1 MTRPRSFLLSVAALA
16 LTLPAAASGSVA
28 TSYRYAYSTFREDAG
43 RVSVFV
49 DGYPA
54 SQRAK
59 DAYVPIPFVVAS
71 LKGGKAIQLS
81 PESFTLLDAR
91 GNAVPAAGYA
101 ELLDHYGKMSFDR
114 TLIRQRPL
122 VLGTYYGALLRI
134 DGAFFPAPGART
146 RIERIEVPA
155 YGYFEDVLYFPMP
168 PAGLDGVLTL
178 RVELPGSEPVEVR
191 FAASKAGFERL

>member
-1 MTRPRSFLLSVAALA
+1 MTRRRSVLLSAAALA
-16 LTLPAAASGSVA
+16 LALPATASGSAA
-28 TSYRYAYSTFREDAG
+28 TSYRYAYSTFREEAG

-49 DGYPA
+49 DGFPA
-54 SQRAK
+54 SQRVA
-59 DAYVPIPFVVAS
+59 DGYVPIPFVVAS
-71 LKGGKAIQLS
+71 VKGGKAIPLS

-91 GNAVPAAGYA
+91 GNAVSAAGYG

-122 VLGTYYGALLRI
+122 VLGSYYRSFLQI
-134 DGAFFPAPGART
+134 EGAFFPEPGGRT

-155 YGYFEDVLYFPMP
+155 YGYFADVLYFPMP

-178 RVELPGSEPVEVR
+178 RVAMPGGEPIEVR
-191 FAASKAGFERL
+191 FAASKKQLDRS